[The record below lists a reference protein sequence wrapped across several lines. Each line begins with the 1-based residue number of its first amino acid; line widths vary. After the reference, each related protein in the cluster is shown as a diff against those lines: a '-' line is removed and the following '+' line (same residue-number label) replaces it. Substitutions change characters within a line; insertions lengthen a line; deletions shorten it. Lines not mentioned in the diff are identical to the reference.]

1 MCDKGVGDCLAA
13 LKFVPGWFAID
24 KIIRK
29 LHETLLVDENF
40 GKVTFFANKTM
51 SVLSVDLNKTNLD
64 DVDFYEDNPETNIYI
79 RIFAW
84 RNKFE

>member
-1 MCDKGVGDCLAA
+1 MCDKGVDDCLAV
-13 LKFVPGWFAID
+13 LKFVPGWFVID

>member
-1 MCDKGVGDCLAA
+1 MCDKGVDDCLAA

>member
-1 MCDKGVGDCLAA
+1 MCDKGVDDCLAA
-13 LKFVPGWFAID
+13 LKFVPGWFVID

-40 GKVTFFANKTM
+40 GNVTFFANKTM

-64 DVDFYEDNPETNIYI
+64 DVDFYEDNPETIIHI
-79 RIFAW
+79 RIFVW
-84 RNKFE
+84 GNKFE

>member
-1 MCDKGVGDCLAA
+1 MCDKGVDDCLAA
-13 LKFVPGWFAID
+13 LKFVPGCFVID